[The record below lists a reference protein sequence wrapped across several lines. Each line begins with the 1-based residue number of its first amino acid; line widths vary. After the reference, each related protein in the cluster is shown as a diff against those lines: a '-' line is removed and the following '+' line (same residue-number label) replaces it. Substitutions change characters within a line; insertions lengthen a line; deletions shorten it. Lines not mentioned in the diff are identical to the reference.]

1 MIAIIDA
8 VNKLFN
14 LVDPILDT
22 VTCMILDTVTCIE
35 SIHFICY
42 IKVVLQRT
50 ERDGIVGNHYALIV
64 DAVLGQV
71 DAKHIGNSRLDIAP
85 IHIEGPCLHV
95 LPASKD

>member
-1 MIAIIDA
+1 LITIVNA
-8 VNKLFN
+8 VSKPFD
-14 LVDPILDT
+14 LVDPILDV
-22 VTCMILDTVTCIE
+22 VTYIE
-35 SIHFICY
+35 SVRFICY

-50 ERDGIVGNHYALIV
+50 ERDGIVGYHYALIV

-85 IHIEGPCLHV
+85 VHVEGSCLHV